1 MIPFAD
7 NFLAGSVL
15 SLVMP
20 VGLLIAIAVW
30 YLIAVRRVPSDT
42 PESSSVLPPREVV
55 KAAGDTVSE
64 ITPADPQ
71 PPQR

>member
-30 YLIAVRRVPSDT
+30 YMIAVRRVPQDT
-42 PESSSVLPPREVV
+42 PEPSSVLPPREVV

-64 ITPADPQ
+64 TTPADPQ
-71 PPQR
+71 PPQV

>member
-15 SLVMP
+15 SLVLP
-20 VGLLIAIAVW
+20 AGLLIAIAVW
-30 YLIAVRRVPSDT
+30 YLVAVRRLPSDT
-42 PESSSVLPPREVV
+42 PESSSALPPADVV
-55 KAAGDTVSE
+55 AAAGETVHE

-71 PPQR
+71 PPQA

>member
-7 NFLAGSVL
+7 NFMAGAVL
-15 SLVMP
+15 SLVLP

-30 YLIAVRRVPSDT
+30 YMIAVRRVPGDT
-42 PESSSVLPPREVV
+42 PESSSALPPAEIVA
-55 KAAGDTVSE
+55 AAGDSVDH

-71 PPQR
+71 PPLA

>member
-15 SLVMP
+15 SLVLP
-20 VGLLIAIAVW
+20 VGLLIVIAVW
-30 YLIAVRRVPSDT
+30 YLIAVRRLPHDT
-42 PESSSVLPPREVV
+42 PESASALPSPEIV
-55 KAAGDTVSE
+55 AAAAEAVHE

-71 PPQR
+71 PPQT

>member
-15 SLVMP
+15 SLVLP

-30 YLIAVRRVPSDT
+30 YVIVVRRVPSDT
-42 PESSSVLPPREVV
+42 PESSSALPPREVV
-55 KAAGDTVSE
+55 KAAGDAVSE

-71 PPQR
+71 PPKP

>member
-7 NFLAGSVL
+7 NFMAGAVL
-15 SLVMP
+15 SLVLP

-30 YLIAVRRVPSDT
+30 YMIAVRRVPGDT
-42 PESSSVLPPREVV
+42 PESSSALPPAEI
-55 KAAGDTVSE
+55 AAGDSVDH

-71 PPQR
+71 PPLA

>member
-1 MIPFAD
+1 MIPLAD

-20 VGLLIAIAVW
+20 VGLLIALLVW

-42 PESSSVLPPREVV
+42 PESSSALPPREMIT
-55 KAAGDTVSE
+55 AAGDGVDE
-64 ITPADPQ
+64 VTPADQ
-71 PPQR
+71 PPPPA

>member
-20 VGLLIAIAVW
+20 TGLLIAIAVW
-30 YLIAVRRVPSDT
+30 YVIAVRRVPQDT
-42 PESSSVLPPREVV
+42 PESSSAPPHPDVV
-55 KAAGDTVSE
+55 KAAGDSVGE
-64 ITPADPQ
+64 NTPADPQ
-71 PPQR
+71 PPQA

>member
-20 VGLLIAIAVW
+20 VGLLIAIVVW
-30 YLIAVRRVPSDT
+30 YLVAVRRVPHDT
-42 PESSSVLPPREVV
+42 PESSSVLPGPEVV
-55 KAAGDTVSE
+55 AAAAETVHE

-71 PPQR
+71 PPQA

>member
-20 VGLLIAIAVW
+20 AGLLIAIAVW
-30 YLIAVRRVPSDT
+30 YLVAVRHVPSDT
-42 PESSSVLPPREVV
+42 PESSAMLPPQEVV
-55 KAAGDTVSE
+55 EAAGESVSE
-64 ITPADPQ
+64 VTPADPQ
-71 PPQR
+71 PPQA

>member
-15 SLVMP
+15 TLVMP
-20 VGLLIAIAVW
+20 GGLLIAIAVW
-30 YLIAVRRVPSDT
+30 YMIAVRRVPQDT

-55 KAAGDTVSE
+55 ETAGDTASE
-64 ITPADPQ
+64 VTPGDPQ
-71 PPQR
+71 PPQA